1 MRAATAREVELAE
14 LGPLGDE
21 HDRVG
26 ALDGRLGRGR
36 ELDALISLRASSS
49 ATGS

>member
-1 MRAATAREVELAE
+1 MRSRPREVELAE

-21 HDRVG
+21 HDGVG
-26 ALDGRLGRGR
+26 ALDAASAEARSRR
-36 ELDALISLRASSS
+36 RWISLRASAS